1 MKDLLNR
8 LLNKRGISDASKL
21 NEDEKAIFDNW
32 NKILS
37 KEELTLEDFKTF
49 CQMQIDII
57 EGKWR
62 DLNTENTKKAEWIPY
77 HTVYKTLLTAISSPQ
92 IAREALE
99 RQLNEMLK

>member
-57 EGKWR
+57 
-62 DLNTENTKKAEWIPY
+62 
-77 HTVYKTLLTAISSPQ
+77 
-92 IAREALE
+92 
-99 RQLNEMLK
+99 